1 MRLKLAFLIL
11 SVSAIAL
18 AQTSDLLI
26 KNAKIYTVD
35 PKNPRATAIAIRNG
49 RIAAVGNDLKAFE
62 NAATRVIDAKGAAI
76 IPGLIDTHGHVEG
89 LGSSLEMLDLRGI
102 TSEAEIAGKVKAAA
116 AKAAPGEWIVGRGWD
131 QNLWV
136 TKQFPTTDSLNQA
149 APKNPVALTRIDG
162 HATWA
167 NRAALDAADINQG
180 TKDPDGGRIIRDAQ
194 GKPAGVLVDTAQG
207 MVRRRIPAAS
217 PEQVQRHISRAL
229 EECARLGLTSVH
241 DAGVGNAEIAAYH
254 ALLQQGKIPVRVYAM
269 LSNQTALVET
279 WLARGPEIGD
289 FLTIRSIKV
298 YADGALGS
306 RGAAL
311 LAPYADEKAASGL
324 MITGRDAVETV
335 SVKAAARGF
344 QVNTHAIGDRGN
356 RETLD
361 AYAAA
366 LKGPNNK
373 RFRVEHAQVIAP
385 EDFVKFQ
392 KYSIIASMQP
402 THATS
407 DMGWAADRLGPD
419 RVKGAYAWQTLIKL
433 GVHLASGSDF
443 PVELANP
450 IDGFYAA
457 VTRQDKQGKPAGGWF
472 PDQRLSREEA
482 LRSFTLE
489 GAFAAFEETTRGSLE
504 VGKLA
509 DLVMLSA
516 DIMTIPAPEILKTR
530 ATMTVVGGKIVHQ
543 Q

>member
-1 MRLKLAFLIL
+1 MRLRLVFLSLGIVTIL
-11 SVSAIAL
+11 P
-18 AQTSDLLI
+18 AQTADLVV

-35 PKNPRATAIAIRNG
+35 AKNPRATAIAVRNG
-49 RIAAVGNDLKAFE
+49 KIAAVGNDLKALE
-62 NAATRVIDAKGAAI
+62 GPKTRILDAKGATI
-76 IPGLIDTHGHVEG
+76 VPGLIDSHGHLEG
-89 LGSSLEMLDLRGI
+89 LGSSLEILDLRGV
-102 TSEAEIAGKVKAAA
+102 TSGAEIAAKVKAAA

-136 TKQFPTTDSLNQA
+136 TKQFPTTDALTQA

-167 NRAALDAADINQG
+167 NRAALDAADINQN
-180 TKDPDGGRIIRDAQ
+180 TKDPAGGRIIRDAQ
-194 GKPAGVLVDTAQG
+194 GKPAGVLVDTAQNL
-207 MVRRRIPAAS
+207 VRRKIPAAS
-217 PEQVQRHISRAL
+217 PEQVHRQLARAL

-254 ALLQQGKIPVRVYAM
+254 SLLAEGKMPIRVYAM
-269 LSNQTALVET
+269 LANEPALVAT

-289 FLTIRSIKV
+289 FLTIRSIKA

-311 LAPYADEKAASGL
+311 LSPYADEKSASGL
-324 MITGRDAVETV
+324 MITGKDAIENVA
-335 SVKAAARGF
+335 VKAAARGF

-356 RETLD
+356 HETLD

-366 LKGPNNK
+366 LKGPNDK

-407 DMGWAADRLGPD
+407 DMAWAGDRLGPE

-450 IDGFYAA
+450 LDGFYAA
-457 VTRQDKQGKPAGGWF
+457 ITRQDKQGHPAGGWF
-472 PDQRLSREEA
+472 PDQRLTREEA

-489 GAFAAFEETTRGSLE
+489 GAYAAFEEATKGSLE
-504 VGKLA
+504 AGKLA
-509 DLVMLSA
+509 DFVMLSA
-516 DIMTIPAPEILKTR
+516 DIMAIPAPEILRTHV
-530 ATMTVVGGKIVHQ
+530 TLTVVGGKIVHQ

>member
-1 MRLKLAFLIL
+1 MRLKLGFLTFSIL
-11 SVSAIAL
+11 ATSQ
-18 AQTSDLLI
+18 AQTADLLI

-35 PKNPRATAIAIRNG
+35 PRNPRASAIAIRNG
-49 RIAAVGNDLKAFE
+49 RIAAVGNDLKAYE
-62 NAATRVIDAKGAAI
+62 NVATRIIDAKGATI
-76 IPGLIDTHGHVEG
+76 LPGLIDAHGHVEG

-136 TKQFPTTDSLNQA
+136 TKQFPTTESLNQA

-180 TKDPDGGRIIRDAQ
+180 TKDPDGGRIIRDPQ

-207 MVRRRIPAAS
+207 MVRRRIPTAT
-217 PEQVQRHISRAL
+217 PEQVQRHIARAL

-241 DAGVGNAEIAAYH
+241 DAGVGNADIAAYH
-254 ALLQQGKIPVRVYAM
+254 ALLQQGKMPVRVYAM
-269 LSNQTALVET
+269 LSNQTALVDT
-279 WLARGPEIGD
+279 WLARGPEIGE
-289 FLTIRSIKV
+289 FLTIRSIKA

-311 LAPYADEKAASGL
+311 LAPYADEKSASGL
-324 MITGRDAVETV
+324 MITGRDAIEAV

-366 LKGPNNK
+366 LRGPNDK

-385 EDFVKFQ
+385 EDFAKFQ
-392 KYSIIASMQP
+392 KYGIIASMQP

-489 GAFAAFEETTRGSLE
+489 GAYAAFEESNKGSLE
-504 VGKLA
+504 TGKVA

-516 DIMTIPAPEILKTR
+516 DIMTVPAPEILKAR
-530 ATMTVVGGKIVHQ
+530 VTMTIVGGKIVHQ

>member
-1 MRLKLAFLIL
+1 MRLRLVFLSLGIVTIL
-11 SVSAIAL
+11 P
-18 AQTSDLLI
+18 AQTADLVV

-35 PKNPRATAIAIRNG
+35 AKNPRATAIAVRNG
-49 RIAAVGNDLKAFE
+49 KIAAVGNELKALE
-62 NAATRVIDAKGAAI
+62 GPKTRILDAKGATI
-76 IPGLIDTHGHVEG
+76 VPGLIDSHGHLEG
-89 LGSSLEMLDLRGI
+89 LGSSLEILDLRGV
-102 TSEAEIAGKVKAAA
+102 TSGAEIAAKVKAAA

-136 TKQFPTTDSLNQA
+136 TKQFPTTDALTQA

-167 NRAALDAADINQG
+167 NRAALDAADINQN
-180 TKDPDGGRIIRDAQ
+180 TKDPAGGRIIRDAQ
-194 GKPAGVLVDTAQG
+194 GKPAGVLVDTAQNL
-207 MVRRRIPAAS
+207 VRRKIPAAS
-217 PEQVQRHISRAL
+217 PEQVHRQLARAL

-254 ALLQQGKIPVRVYAM
+254 SLLAEGTMPIRVYAM
-269 LSNQTALVET
+269 LANEPALVAT

-289 FLTIRSIKV
+289 FLTIRSIKA

-311 LAPYADEKAASGL
+311 LAPYADEKSASGL
-324 MITGRDAVETV
+324 MITGKDAIENVA
-335 SVKAAARGF
+335 VKAAARGF

-356 RETLD
+356 HETLD

-366 LKGPNNK
+366 LKGPNDK

-385 EDFVKFQ
+385 EDFVKFK

-407 DMGWAADRLGPD
+407 DMAWAGDRLGPE

-450 IDGFYAA
+450 LDGFYAA
-457 VTRQDKQGKPAGGWF
+457 ITRQDKQGHPAGGWF
-472 PDQRLSREEA
+472 PDQRLTREEA

-489 GAFAAFEETTRGSLE
+489 GAYAAFEEATKGSLE
-504 VGKLA
+504 AGKLA
-509 DLVMLSA
+509 DFVMLSA
-516 DIMTIPAPEILKTR
+516 DIMTIPAPEILKTHV
-530 ATMTVVGGKIVHQ
+530 TLTVVGGKIVHQ

>member
-1 MRLKLAFLIL
+1 MRIKLAFLTLSIL
-11 SVSAIAL
+11 SYSH
-18 AQTSDLLI
+18 AQTADLLI
-26 KNAKIYTVD
+26 KNAIIYTVD
-35 PKNPRATAIAIRNG
+35 PKNPKATAIAIRNG

-62 NAATRVIDAKGAAI
+62 NAATRVIDAKGATI
-76 IPGLIDTHGHVEG
+76 LPGMIDAHGHVEG

-136 TKQFPTTDSLNQA
+136 TKQFPTTESLNQA

-167 NRAALDAADINQG
+167 NRAALDAADINQS

-254 ALLQQGKIPVRVYAM
+254 ALLQQGKMPVRVYAM
-269 LSNQTALVET
+269 LSNQTSLVDT
-279 WLARGPEIGD
+279 WLARGPEIGE
-289 FLTIRSIKV
+289 FLTIRSIKA

-311 LAPYADEKAASGL
+311 LAPYADEKSASGL
-324 MITGRDAVETV
+324 MITGREAIEAV
-335 SVKAAARGF
+335 SVKAASRGF

-366 LKGPNNK
+366 LKGPNDK
-373 RFRVEHAQVIAP
+373 RFRVEHAQIIAP
-385 EDFVKFQ
+385 EDFLKFQ

-489 GAFAAFEETTRGSLE
+489 GAFAAFEESSKGSLE
-504 VGKLA
+504 VGKIA
-509 DLVMLSA
+509 DLIMLSA
-516 DIMTIPAPEILKTR
+516 DIMTIPAPAILKAR
-530 ATMTVVGGKIVHQ
+530 VTMTIVGGKIVHQ

>member
-76 IPGLIDTHGHVEG
+76 IPGLIDAHGHVEG

-324 MITGRDAVETV
+324 MITGRDAIEAV

>member
-76 IPGLIDTHGHVEG
+76 IPGLIDAHGHVEG

>member
-1 MRLKLAFLIL
+1 MRLRLVFLSLGIVTIL
-11 SVSAIAL
+11 P
-18 AQTSDLLI
+18 AQTADLVV

-35 PKNPRATAIAIRNG
+35 AKNPRATAIAVRNG
-49 RIAAVGNDLKAFE
+49 KIAAVGNDLKALE
-62 NAATRVIDAKGAAI
+62 GPKTRILDAKGATI
-76 IPGLIDTHGHVEG
+76 VPGLIDSHGHLEG
-89 LGSSLEMLDLRGI
+89 LGSSLEILDLRGV
-102 TSEAEIAGKVKAAA
+102 TSEAEIAAKVKAAA

-136 TKQFPTTDSLNQA
+136 NKQFPTTDSLTQA

-167 NRAALDAADINQG
+167 NRAALDAADINQN
-180 TKDPDGGRIIRDAQ
+180 TKDPAGGRIIRDAQ
-194 GKPAGVLVDTAQG
+194 GKPAGVLVDTAQNL
-207 MVRRRIPAAS
+207 VRRKIPAAS
-217 PEQVQRHISRAL
+217 PEQVHRQLARAL

-254 ALLQQGKIPVRVYAM
+254 SLLAEGKMPVRVYAM
-269 LSNQTALVET
+269 LANEPALVAT

-289 FLTIRSIKV
+289 FLTIRSIKA

-311 LAPYADEKAASGL
+311 LSPYADEKSASGL
-324 MITGRDAVETV
+324 MITGKDAIENVA
-335 SVKAAARGF
+335 VKAAARGF

-356 RETLD
+356 HETLD
-361 AYAAA
+361 AYASA
-366 LKGPNNK
+366 LKGPNDK

-407 DMGWAADRLGPD
+407 DMAWAGDRLGPE

-450 IDGFYAA
+450 LDGFYAA
-457 VTRQDKQGKPAGGWF
+457 ITRQDKQGHPAGGWF
-472 PDQRLSREEA
+472 PDQRLTREEA

-489 GAFAAFEETTRGSLE
+489 GAYAAFEEATKGSLE
-504 VGKLA
+504 AGKLA
-509 DLVMLSA
+509 DFVMLSS
-516 DIMTIPAPEILKTR
+516 DIMTIPAPEILKTHV
-530 ATMTVVGGKIVHQ
+530 TLTVVGGKIVHQ

>member
-76 IPGLIDTHGHVEG
+76 IPGLIDAHGHVEG

-324 MITGRDAVETV
+324 MITGRDAIEAV

-509 DLVMLSA
+509 DLVILSA

>member
-1 MRLKLAFLIL
+1 
-11 SVSAIAL
+11 
-18 AQTSDLLI
+18 
-26 KNAKIYTVD
+26 
-35 PKNPRATAIAIRNG
+35 
-49 RIAAVGNDLKAFE
+49 
-62 NAATRVIDAKGAAI
+62 
-76 IPGLIDTHGHVEG
+76 
-89 LGSSLEMLDLRGI
+89 
-102 TSEAEIAGKVKAAA
+102 
-116 AKAAPGEWIVGRGWD
+116 
-131 QNLWV
+131 
-136 TKQFPTTDSLNQA
+136 
-149 APKNPVALTRIDG
+149 
-162 HATWA
+162 
-167 NRAALDAADINQG
+167 
-180 TKDPDGGRIIRDAQ
+180 
-194 GKPAGVLVDTAQG
+194 
-207 MVRRRIPAAS
+207 
-217 PEQVQRHISRAL
+217 
-229 EECARLGLTSVH
+229 
-241 DAGVGNAEIAAYH
+241 
-254 ALLQQGKIPVRVYAM
+254 M

-289 FLTIRSIKV
+289 FLTIRSIKA

-324 MITGRDAVETV
+324 MITGRDAIEAV